1 MKIICA
7 INFCHIKCIGIC
19 HRKKNG
25 IFIHRSY
32 HFFADNIRGRYAD
45 KYVSADKYK
54 DLEKQLGKVNSAL
67 TEKTTEYDTLK
78 EKAGDNAELKAEI
91 ERLKAENTN
100 TVNSLKDD
108 YEKQLKRSTVINEI
122 QNKYHPKDVNDII
135 PHIDMEKISVENDNI
150 VGLTEQITP
159 LTESKAYLFGNEPQ
173 RNKSG
178 LEHDD
183 KDYDTARLEAAFGIT
198 KKE

>member
-1 MKIICA
+1 MENLEILKDVVSEETYA
-7 INFCHIKCIGIC
+7 ALEAETKG
-19 HRKKNG
+19 
-25 IFIHRSY
+25 ST
-32 HFFADNIRGRYAD
+32 IRLGD
-45 KYVSADKYK
+45 LSTNQYVSADKYK
-54 DLEKQLGKVNSAL
+54 DLENQLGKVNSAL
-67 TEKTTEYDTLK
+67 TEKTTEYDKLK
-78 EKAGDNAELKAEI
+78 EKAGDNADLKAEI
-91 ERLKAENTN
+91 DRLKEENTN
-100 TVNSLKDD
+100 TVNNLKTE

-122 QNKYHPKDVNDII
+122 QNKYHPKDVNDIM
-135 PHIDMEKISVENDNI
+135 PHIDMEKISVGNDGI

-178 LEHDD
+178 LKHDD

>member
-1 MKIICA
+1 MENLEILKGIVSDETYAALEAETKDSKIRL
-7 INFCHIKCIGIC
+7 GDL
-19 HRKKNG
+19 
-25 IFIHRSY
+25 ST
-32 HFFADNIRGRYAD
+32 D

-67 TEKTTEYDTLK
+67 TEKATEYDTLK

-91 ERLKAENTN
+91 ERLKVENTN
-100 TVNSLKDD
+100 TVNSLKAD

-159 LTESKAYLFGNEPQ
+159 LTESKAYLFGNEP

-178 LEHDD
+178 LKHDD

>member
-1 MKIICA
+1 MENLEILKGIVSDETYAALEAETKDSKIRL
-7 INFCHIKCIGIC
+7 GDL
-19 HRKKNG
+19 
-25 IFIHRSY
+25 ST
-32 HFFADNIRGRYAD
+32 D

-100 TVNSLKDD
+100 TVNSLKAD

-173 RNKSG
+173 QNKSG
-178 LEHDD
+178 LEHDN

>member
-1 MKIICA
+1 MLGHLFHHNVCGYAKYNHKEILS
-7 INFCHIKCIGIC
+7 IKGKQQNNT
-19 HRKKNG
+19 HSSKKRCNR
-25 IFIHRSY
+25 HT
-32 HFFADNIRGRYAD
+32 

-100 TVNSLKDD
+100 TVNSLKAD

-178 LEHDD
+178 LKHDD